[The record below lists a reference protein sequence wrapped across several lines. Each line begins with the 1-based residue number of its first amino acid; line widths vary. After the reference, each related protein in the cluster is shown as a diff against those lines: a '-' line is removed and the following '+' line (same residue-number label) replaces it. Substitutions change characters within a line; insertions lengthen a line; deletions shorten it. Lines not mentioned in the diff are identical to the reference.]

1 MTLQSF
7 QTSSICINV
16 KPGGYNVDYAIKS
29 ATKFCCCIAG
39 YLFDFEEKWAV
50 EKRQSAKQDI
60 LTFI

>member
-39 YLFDFEEKWAV
+39 YLFDFEEK
-50 EKRQSAKQDI
+50 
-60 LTFI
+60 